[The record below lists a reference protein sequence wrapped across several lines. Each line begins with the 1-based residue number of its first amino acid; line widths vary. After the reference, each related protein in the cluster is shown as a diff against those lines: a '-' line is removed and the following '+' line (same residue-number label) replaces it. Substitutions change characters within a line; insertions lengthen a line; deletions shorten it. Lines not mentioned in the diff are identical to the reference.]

1 MSIRSLFVGE
11 TEPSRRVVK
20 VAIVATIVA
29 SVPIVLRVDTVLHS
43 LRWYLWGG
51 LVVLAVGL
59 AGYAGRKEG
68 GLLGAWLTVFL
79 AILWLYVVPPLVALL
94 QGASAGGREYDT
106 LRPSVVTLT
115 PYDELTTGLKFGPIV
130 ALLLALTLGS
140 TAFIFGKGMRRV
152 VSADSRT

>member
-11 TEPSRRVVK
+11 TETSRRVVK
-20 VAIVATIVA
+20 IAVVATVVA

-68 GLLGAWLTVFL
+68 GLLAGWLAGFL
-79 AILWLYVVPPLVALL
+79 AVLCLYVVPPLVALL
-94 QGASAGGREYDT
+94 QGTNASGREYDT
-106 LRPSVVTLT
+106 LRPSVVGLS

-140 TAFIFGKGMRRV
+140 TAFALGKGMRRV
-152 VSADSRT
+152 VSADSRA